1 MIQSGYHV
9 LPSAVLQTVRTLTSS
24 AVIPDILKDAQIS
37 GSFPCSCILM
47 HGAQRQSSHSLEY

>member
-9 LPSAVLQTVRTLTSS
+9 LFSAVLQNARTLTSS
-24 AVIPDILKDAQIS
+24 AVIPEILEDAQIS

-47 HGAQRQSSHSLEY
+47 HDAQR